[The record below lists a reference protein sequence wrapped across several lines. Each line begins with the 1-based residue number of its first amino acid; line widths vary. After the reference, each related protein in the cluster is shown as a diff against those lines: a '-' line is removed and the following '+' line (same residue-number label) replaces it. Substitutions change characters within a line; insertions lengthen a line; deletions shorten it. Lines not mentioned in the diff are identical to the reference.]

1 MNADAPLRLLVL
13 GAHPDDAEFHAGGL
27 IVRYRQAGHAVKI
40 ISLTNGQA
48 GHFDTS
54 RSAEQMVAI
63 RRAEAAAAG
72 VVIGAEYVTWDIP
85 DGELQPTLEVR
96 ERVIREIRTFQPDL
110 VLTHRPNDYH
120 PDHRAV
126 GQLVQDA
133 SYMVR
138 VPRVASDVPALDQD
152 PVIAAMNDRFSVPS
166 PLRADVVLD
175 TSEEVATVIAMLS
188 CHQSQVF
195 EWLPHVE
202 GLLDGMPQDEAEQ
215 LVWLADWYRDRTTW
229 RADRFREQL
238 ISQFGSD
245 RGNAVNHCEAYEI
258 SEYARQPDA
267 ELLARLF
274 PGFTT

>member
-48 GHFDTS
+48 GYFDTS

-63 RRAEAAAAG
+63 RRTEAAAAG
-72 VVIGAEYVTWDIP
+72 VVIGAEYLTWDIP

-96 ERVIREIRTFQPDL
+96 EQVIREIRTFHPDL

-152 PVIAAMNDRFSVPS
+152 PVVAAMNDRFSVPS

-188 CHQSQVF
+188 CHRSQVF

-202 GLLDGMPQDEAEQ
+202 GLLDGMPKEEAEQ

-238 ISQFGSD
+238 MSQFGSD
-245 RGNAVNHCEAYEI
+245 RGNAVAHCEAYEI

-274 PGFTT
+274 PSSTN